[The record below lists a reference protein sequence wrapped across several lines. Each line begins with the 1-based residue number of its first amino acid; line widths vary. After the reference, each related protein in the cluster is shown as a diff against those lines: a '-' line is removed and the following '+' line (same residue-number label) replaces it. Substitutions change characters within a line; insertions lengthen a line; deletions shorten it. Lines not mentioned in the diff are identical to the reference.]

1 MSSYSGVRRAGCQLH
16 PPMAKVTVVLILSA
30 AMALGVGNA
39 YGQQRGAPDATS
51 SAVSQD
57 ALTRAIT
64 RSGAGRVTLAFRDAE
79 IAEVIS
85 AFGASLGVSFLLD
98 SRVKGTI
105 TLETP
110 QPVRL
115 DEAYE
120 LLLSA
125 LTLQGFTV
133 MSEPG
138 FAKVVPVSEARSSVP
153 GLYPSVPRGG
163 LATRVFSLQHED
175 ATQVLAA
182 LRALV
187 PASNPM
193 TVHPNTNSLIISD
206 TTQNLQRIAEII
218 ASLDRAEPRV
228 LEWVTVEHGFAVDL
242 AQAVDQVIN
251 RSPVGRGTRLPSH
264 QQVSLMPDN
273 RGNRILVQ
281 GPDAGRVAET
291 KRLVQE
297 LDTPLATAGN
307 VHVVYLKN
315 AEAPALAQTL
325 QGIFASHFG
334 QSGASGQTGA
344 SSAPNPVASSPMTVI
359 RPIAGGAM
367 AGPGQ
372 ATAAPGLA
380 AGETAVSQPLV
391 IGPSGS
397 GVMIKAESSLNA
409 LIVVAP
415 QAVFRQIRDVI
426 EKLDVRRAQV
436 YIESLIVEVSSD
448 RAAEFGVQFQ
458 FLDGLVSGATEGFGG
473 TNFNAPGGGSNLLE
487 LTANPLAAGQG
498 LNIGVV
504 RGTITFGG
512 RPLTNLGL
520 LARALESQGNG
531 NIIAT
536 PNLLTLDNE
545 EAKIVIGQNVPF
557 LTGSFTTTTGTA
569 TNPFQTIERRD
580 VGTTLRVKPMVSEG
594 GAVRMQIFQE
604 VSSVSQ
610 RLTEGIITNKRSIES
625 TVLVDNQQIVV
636 LGGLIQDD
644 EGVTQSKVPG
654 LGDIP
659 GLGALFR
666 YESRERRK
674 TNLFVFLRPVVIRNA
689 DDSRVLTQGRYEA
702 IRAAQPAGPR
712 QGSFV
717 LPDLGTPSLPEGL
730 QNLPGS
736 VLSPSLPPR

>member
-1 MSSYSGVRRAGCQLH
+1 MSSYSGVRRASAQSH
-16 PPMAKVTVVLILSA
+16 DPMTRVMAVLIGSL
-30 AMALGVGNA
+30 ALVWGSENA
-39 YGQQRGAPDATS
+39 YGQQRGAPDASS

-57 ALTRAIT
+57 ALTRAIA
-64 RSGAGRVTLAFRDAE
+64 RSGAGRVNLAFRDTE

-85 AFGASLGVSFLLD
+85 AFGASLRVSFLLD

-125 LTLQGFTV
+125 LSLQGFTV
-133 MSEPG
+133 VSEPG
-138 FAKVVPVSEARSSVP
+138 FAKVVPASEARSSVP

-228 LEWVTVEHGFAVDL
+228 IEWVTVDHGFAIDL
-242 AQAVDQVIN
+242 AQAVDQVLN
-251 RSPVGRGTRLPSH
+251 KSPVGRGIRLPSH

-281 GPDAGRVAET
+281 GPDAERVAEA
-291 KRLVQE
+291 KRLVRE
-297 LDTPLATAGN
+297 LDIPLATAGN
-307 VHVVYLKN
+307 VHVIYLKN
-315 AEAPALAQTL
+315 AEAASLAQTL
-325 QGIFASHFG
+325 QGIFASHSG
-334 QSGASGQTGA
+334 QSGASGQPGSSSVPSSVSSPAIAASRPITG
-344 SSAPNPVASSPMTVI
+344 SALPGPSPAPVAS
-359 RPIAGGAM
+359 
-367 AGPGQ
+367 
-372 ATAAPGLA
+372 GLT
-380 AGETAVSQPLV
+380 AGESAASQPLG

-415 QAVFRQIRDVI
+415 QAVFRQIRDVV

-473 TNFNAPGGGSNLLE
+473 TNFGPAGGGANLLD

-520 LARALESQGNG
+520 LARALETQGNG

-610 RLTEGIITNKRSIES
+610 RLSEGIITNKRSIES

-659 GLGALFR
+659 GLGTLFR

-689 DDSRVLTQGRYEA
+689 DDSRVLTQGRYET
-702 IRAAQPAGPR
+702 IRAAQPAGVR
-712 QGSFV
+712 QGSFM
-717 LPDLGTPSLPEGL
+717 LPDLGTPSLPESL
-730 QNLPGS
+730 QSLPGG